1 MENYLKLIEN
11 TIKGKWDCGAL
22 CDRGGISYTYGQMA
36 GQIARL
42 HYIYREVGIAKGDK
56 IAVCGKN
63 GANWAV
69 AFISANAYGAVAVP
83 LLNDFHPESIAQLTD
98 HSESR
103 ILFIDE
109 DLWKKVGIVGTKAEA
124 VFSLKD
130 FSLLHAVDSAAVS
143 KHVEDASA
151 AFDRDYPGGI
161 SPDDVR
167 YQSEDLDATAIINYT
182 SGTTSA
188 PKGVMLSYRAI
199 SSNVVFIK
207 ENIFGKE
214 GDKALSMLPM
224 AHMYGMAVE
233 FLFPVCAGYELHFLG
248 KAPTPRI
255 LLDALSEVR
264 PFMIIAVPLI
274 IEKIFYSSVFP
285 AVNKPLMKG
294 ALKIPVVSSVIYRKI
309 YDKLMSTFGGNVKY
323 IIIGGAPLNEAV
335 EEMMKKVGLPYCV
348 GYGMTECAPL
358 ISYEHYSRFA
368 FRSCGK
374 PVDRMEVRIDSP
386 DATEVVG
393 EIQTRGDNV
402 MSGYYKNKD
411 ATAAAFTADGWL
423 HTGDMGI
430 MDAEGNIFI
439 KGRCKNMVLGPN
451 GQNIYP
457 EEIED
462 KLNSHRYVV
471 ESIVVSRQ
479 GRLVALIYPNTD
491 AIVEDASEHGQKSQA
506 DARPDT
512 ETLVSAAMDALL
524 AEVNKSLPSYSKL
537 SKAEVMATEF
547 EKTPKKSIKRFL
559 YE

>member
-69 AFISANAYGAVAVP
+69 AFISANAFGAVAVP

-109 DLWKKVGIVGTKAEA
+109 DLWKKVGVVGTKAEA

-130 FSLLHAVDSAAVS
+130 FSLLHAVDSGEVS
-143 KHVEDASA
+143 RHLENASA
-151 AFDRDYPGGI
+151 AFARDYPGGMT
-161 SPDDVR
+161 PDDVCYR
-167 YQSEDLDATAIINYT
+167 SEDLDAIAIINYT

-285 AVNKPLMKG
+285 AVNKPLMKS

-309 YDKLMSTFGGNVKY
+309 YEKLMSTFGGNVKY

-393 EIQTRGDNV
+393 EIQTRGDNM

-430 MDAEGNIFI
+430 MDSEGNIFI

-462 KLNSHRYVV
+462 KLNSHRHVV

-479 GRLVALIYPNTD
+479 GHLVALIYPNTD
-491 AIVEDASEHGQKSQA
+491 AIVADASEHVQKSSA

-512 ETLVSAAMDALL
+512 EALVSAAMDALL
-524 AEVNKSLPSYSKL
+524 VEVNKSLPSYSKL

>member
-1 MENYLKLIEN
+1 M
-11 TIKGKWDCGAL
+11 
-22 CDRGGISYTYGQMA
+22 
-36 GQIARL
+36 
-42 HYIYREVGIAKGDK
+42 
-56 IAVCGKN
+56 
-63 GANWAV
+63 
-69 AFISANAYGAVAVP
+69 
-83 LLNDFHPESIAQLTD
+83 
-98 HSESR
+98 
-103 ILFIDE
+103 
-109 DLWKKVGIVGTKAEA
+109 
-124 VFSLKD
+124 FSLKD

-491 AIVEDASEHGQKSQA
+491 AIVEDASEHGQKSPA

>member
-36 GQIARL
+36 EQIARL
-42 HYIYREVGIAKGDK
+42 HYIYREAGLAKGDK

-130 FSLLHAVDSAAVS
+130 FSLLHAVDGAAVS
-143 KHVEDASA
+143 KHIEDASA

-161 SPDDVR
+161 SPDDVC

-491 AIVEDASEHGQKSQA
+491 AIVEDASEHGQKSPA

>member
-1 MENYLKLIEN
+1 MR
-11 TIKGKWDCGAL
+11 
-22 CDRGGISYTYGQMA
+22 DRGGVSYTYGRMAEQM
-36 GQIARL
+36 ARL
-42 HYIYREVGIAKGDK
+42 HYLYRAFGLSEGDK
-56 IAVCGKN
+56 VSICGKN
-63 GANWAV
+63 CSNWAV
-69 AFISANAYGAVAVP
+69 AFLSVNAFGCISVP

-98 HSESR
+98 HSESKL
-103 ILFIDE
+103 LFIDE
-109 DLWKKVGIVGTKAEA
+109 ELWKKVSIVGTKAEA

-130 FSLLHAVDSAAVS
+130 FSLLHAAQEADAAV
-143 KHVEDASA
+143 KAEQASQ
-151 AFDRDYPGGI
+151 AFGKDFGGGFTSEAVSYPSRDLEE
-161 SPDDVR
+161 V
-167 YQSEDLDATAIINYT
+167 AIINYT

-188 PKGVMLSYRAI
+188 PKGVMLSYRAV
-199 SSNVVFIK
+199 SSNVIFIK
-207 ENIFGKE
+207 DNIYGKE

-233 FLFPVCAGYELHFLG
+233 FLFPVCAGYELNFLG
-248 KAPTPRI
+248 KTPSPKI
-255 LLDALSEVR
+255 LLDALADVK

-285 AVNKPLMKG
+285 IINKPVMKG
-294 ALKIPVVSSVIYRKI
+294 ALKLPIISSMIYKKI
-309 YDKLMSTFGGNVKY
+309 YDKLMSVFGGNVKY

-335 EEMMKKVGLPYCV
+335 EEVMRKVGLPYCV

-358 ISYEHYSRFA
+358 ISYEHYSKFA

-374 PVDRMEVRIDSP
+374 PVDRMEVRIASSDP
-386 DATEVVG
+386 AREVG

-402 MSGYYKNKD
+402 MIGYYKNKD
-411 ATAAAFTADGWL
+411 ASAAAFTPDGWL

-430 MDAEGNIFI
+430 MDADGNIFI

-462 KLNSHRYVV
+462 KLNSHRYVT
-471 ESIVVSRQ
+471 ESIVVAR
-479 GRLVALIYPNTD
+479 GNRLVALVYPDTD
-491 AIVEDASEHGQKSQA
+491 AIIA
-506 DARPDT
+506 DAAEHKHESGAVTDS
-512 ETLVSAAMDALL
+512 EALVSAAMDALL
-524 AEVNKSLPSYSKL
+524 ADVNKSLPAYSKL

>member
-1 MENYLKLIEN
+1 
-11 TIKGKWDCGAL
+11 
-22 CDRGGISYTYGQMA
+22 
-36 GQIARL
+36 
-42 HYIYREVGIAKGDK
+42 
-56 IAVCGKN
+56 
-63 GANWAV
+63 
-69 AFISANAYGAVAVP
+69 
-83 LLNDFHPESIAQLTD
+83 
-98 HSESR
+98 
-103 ILFIDE
+103 
-109 DLWKKVGIVGTKAEA
+109 
-124 VFSLKD
+124 
-130 FSLLHAVDSAAVS
+130 
-143 KHVEDASA
+143 
-151 AFDRDYPGGI
+151 
-161 SPDDVR
+161 
-167 YQSEDLDATAIINYT
+167 
-182 SGTTSA
+182 
-188 PKGVMLSYRAI
+188 
-199 SSNVVFIK
+199 
-207 ENIFGKE
+207 
-214 GDKALSMLPM
+214 M

-491 AIVEDASEHGQKSQA
+491 AIVEDASEHGQKSPA

>member
-109 DLWKKVGIVGTKAEA
+109 DLWKKVGIVGTKAEV

-143 KHVEDASA
+143 KHIEDASA

-161 SPDDVR
+161 SPDDVC

-491 AIVEDASEHGQKSQA
+491 AIVEDASEHGQKSPA

>member
-1 MENYLKLIEN
+1 MDTYLKLLEN
-11 TIKGKWDCGAL
+11 TIKSKWDCGAL
-22 CDRGGISYTYGQMA
+22 RDRGGVSYTYGQMA
-36 GQIARL
+36 AKIELLNRL
-42 HYIYREVGIAKGDK
+42 YRNLGLAEGDK
-56 IAVCGKN
+56 IAICGKN
-63 GANWAV
+63 GSNWAV
-69 AFISANAYGAVAVP
+69 AFVSANVFGAVAVP
-83 LLNDFHPESIAQLTD
+83 LLSDFHPESIAQLTD

-103 ILFIDE
+103 ILFIDD
-109 DLWKKVGIVGTKAEA
+109 DLWKKVSIVGTKAEA

-130 FSLLHAVDSAAVS
+130 FSLLHAASSDGVLKIMEDARTSFDNDFKEGFTAGAVS
-143 KHVEDASA
+143 
-151 AFDRDYPGGI
+151 YPAGNL
-161 SPDDVR
+161 
-167 YQSEDLDATAIINYT
+167 EKTAIINYT

-207 ENIFGKE
+207 DNIYGKE

-233 FLFPVCAGYELHFLG
+233 FLFPVCAGYELNFLG
-248 KAPTPRI
+248 KAPTPRV

-285 AVNKPLMKG
+285 VVNRPVMKG
-294 ALKIPVVSSVIYRKI
+294 ALKIPVISSLIYKKI

-323 IIIGGAPLNEAV
+323 IIIGGAPLNESV
-335 EEMMKKVGLPYCV
+335 EEVMKKVGLPYCV

-374 PVDRMEVRIDSP
+374 RVDRMEVRIASSDP
-386 DATEVVG
+386 QKEVG
-393 EIQTRGDNV
+393 EIQVRGDNV
-402 MSGYYKNKD
+402 MDGYYKNKD
-411 ATAAAFTADGWL
+411 ATAAAFTSDGWL

-430 MDAEGNIFI
+430 MDAEGNVFI

-462 KLNSHRYVV
+462 KLNCHRHVV
-471 ESIVVSRQ
+471 ESLVVSRN
-479 GRLVALIYPNTD
+479 GKLVALVYPDTD
-491 AIVEDASEHGQKSQA
+491 AVLMDAAERSQKHPDGA
-506 DARPDT
+506 KPDT
-512 ETLVSAAMDALL
+512 ETMVAAAMDALQ
-524 AEVNKSLPSYSKL
+524 ADVNKSLPAYSRL
-537 SKAEVMATEF
+537 SKIEVMATEF

>member
-11 TIKGKWDCGAL
+11 TIKEKWDCGAL
-22 CDRGGISYTYGQMA
+22 KDRGGISYTYGQMA

-42 HYIYREVGIAKGDK
+42 HYAYRELGLADGDK
-56 IAVCGKN
+56 VAICGKN

-69 AFISANAYGAVAVP
+69 AFISVNAYGAVAVP
-83 LLNDFHPESIAQLTD
+83 LLSDFHPESIAQLTD

-109 DLWKKVGIVGTKAEA
+109 DLWKKAGIVGTKAES

-130 FSLLHAVDSAAVS
+130 FSLLYAPDGEDAARKIADATEQFNRDFGGNFTPDAVS
-143 KHVEDASA
+143 
-151 AFDRDYPGGI
+151 YPA
-161 SPDDVR
+161 DDL
-167 YQSEDLDATAIINYT
+167 EKIAIINYT

-188 PKGVMLSYRAI
+188 PKGVMLSYRAV

-207 ENIFGKE
+207 DNIFGKE

-233 FLFPVCAGYELHFLG
+233 FLFPVCAGYELNFLG
-248 KAPTPRI
+248 KTPSPKI

-285 AVNKPLMKG
+285 VLNKPVMKR
-294 ALKIPVVSSVIYRKI
+294 ALRLPVISSVIYKKI
-309 YDKLMSTFGGNVKY
+309 YDKLMSVFGGNVKY

-335 EEMMKKVGLPYCV
+335 EAAMRKVGLPYCV

-358 ISYEHYSRFA
+358 ISYEHYSKFA

-374 PVDRMEVRIDSP
+374 PVDRMEVRIASADP
-386 DATEVVG
+386 ENEVG

-402 MSGYYKNKD
+402 MAGYYKNKD
-411 ATAAAFTADGWL
+411 ASSAAFTPDGWL

-462 KLNSHRYVV
+462 KLNCHRHVI
-471 ESIVVSRQ
+471 ESIVVSRND
-479 GRLVALIYPNTD
+479 RLVALVYPDTD
-491 AIVEDASEHGQKSQA
+491 AIVSDASEKNQKHST
-506 DARPDT
+506 DAKPDS
-512 ETLVSAAMDALL
+512 EAVVSDAMDALL
-524 AEVNKSLPSYSKL
+524 TDINKSLPSYSKL
-537 SKAEVMATEF
+537 SKVEVMATEF

>member
-143 KHVEDASA
+143 KHIEDASA

-491 AIVEDASEHGQKSQA
+491 AIVEDASEHGQKSPA

>member
-42 HYIYREVGIAKGDK
+42 HYIYREIGLAKGDK

-130 FSLLHAVDSAAVS
+130 FSLLHAVDGAAVS
-143 KHVEDASA
+143 KHIEDASA

-161 SPDDVR
+161 SPDDVC

-491 AIVEDASEHGQKSQA
+491 AIVEDASEHGQKSPA

-512 ETLVSAAMDALL
+512 EALVSAAMDALL

>member
-11 TIKGKWDCGAL
+11 TIKGKWDRGAL

-491 AIVEDASEHGQKSQA
+491 AIVEDASEHGQKSPA